1 MKHILF
7 SLLALAISIG
17 QSYASDRI
25 DLLNET
31 FSYVNGSEFAT
42 NAVSTS
48 DFDNPSLDWSFT
60 NAYAGPKCIIIKKGG
75 SFTTPPLA
83 DLTGNATY
91 YFSIGVWEDPTGMTF
106 PDYEN
111 MKPHAL
117 SISGGGELSSYEYDS
132 MSSHMYDAMYDVGP
146 QTRITLTADYDIM
159 LSGVMIYYGSGGSSM
174 QMGDF
179 TTYSHEPGDYFTPLD
194 LTMTVSKAPIGDD
207 SGMHNILVYTID
219 GTEPARTSTR
229 YDGTPLHL
237 SATTTVKTATI
248 FGNGCLYYDKPRT
261 YTFPSSEIP
270 DVPGNTFE
278 VTVTRPGD
286 LRSLLLNLDADVI
299 NGLILKGILNGEDLR
314 YLTVGEGRTA
324 NIRYVDMSEVE
335 FAYDDTVYRTVVD
348 APEGGMGT
356 TYTYQYCLSETNYDE
371 RLGGSP
377 TNENFRRYRNNLAA
391 AFLKHKTIETVVL
404 PNSLTNIGERIFDRC
419 ASLKSVVFPEG
430 MTSVGDLSFYYCTD
444 LEMYDFPS
452 NFETIGARA
461 FAGVKLGNVKFDKR
475 IRLGEG
481 AFQSSTIA
489 KLEMPL
495 SADTI
500 PAMAFA
506 YCSELRE
513 ISIGEGVRYMG
524 NMAFGYTGIT
534 VAQLPESI
542 TEMED
547 NVFYGCPF
555 VNSIAS
561 EDGIRYIGKVAY
573 ELADRNRVEYTVKDG
588 TVSLSPGLFAFTSAT
603 DFNMPSSLE
612 IVGVEAF
619 ACTQLTSMPDMPGLK
634 RINSRAFRDC
644 PQLARITIPE
654 SVEYIDYPFGGCNAL
669 WSVTYN
675 AVDAECPWGLGIRDV
690 ERIVVGDKVRRL
702 PAGLYSRNKNVTE
715 VLLPASVEIIDNGA
729 FEECS
734 NLRYV
739 RLSDNVTEISDHAF
753 AYCSAL
759 TDIHWP
765 AKLKKIGFTA
775 FRECVSLKTISL
787 PEGLESLDYGAF
799 QQCSGVETLYVPST
813 ITEFGYGALT
823 LHNSDKNITITATAA
838 VPQPYEW
845 SWYYMGTP
853 TIKVPAAYLEVYRT
867 DPNWSCNGRNLIVP
881 IEAISAP
888 TENTITSFGSCVD
901 ADTDLADTVIG
912 NVYVTLGE
920 EDGYDETDGAIVLN
934 SIMEEDYV
942 EAVGGMAP
950 GESDIANR
958 FNGLVVQVPAGQGTL
973 TVNCVT
979 SGGKFIAVKFGTG
992 EPHYYSMNSKGDIT
1006 VEYDVAENTYVYIY
1020 ACEGDASE
1028 YKVHR
1033 APSSAPVSDSCV
1045 KIYAIGIYPDPSGIE
1060 GIAADGNAQ
1069 SPIQEYYRI
1078 DGSRVDNPTSPGIY
1092 IGHRA
1097 DGTSVKILIK

>member
-1 MKHILF
+1 MKHIIF

-17 QSYASDRI
+17 RSYASDRI

-42 NAVSTS
+42 DAVNMS
-48 DFDNPSLDWSFT
+48 DFDNPLLDWSFT

-91 YFSIGVWEDPTGMTF
+91 YFSIGVWEDPSGMTF
-106 PDYEN
+106 PDYES
-111 MKPHAL
+111 MRPHVL
-117 SISGGGELSSYEYDS
+117 SISGGGELSSYEYDA

-174 QMGDF
+174 QMDDF
-179 TTYSHEPGDYFTPLD
+179 TTYSHEPGDYFTPFN
-194 LTMTVSKAPIGDD
+194 LTMTVSNAQIGDD
-207 SGMHNILVYTID
+207 NGMHNILVYTID
-219 GTEPARTSTR
+219 GTEPVRTSTR
-229 YDGTPLHL
+229 YDGTPLHI
-237 SATTTVKTATI
+237 STTTTLKTATI
-248 FGNGCLYYDKPRT
+248 FGDGCMYYDKPRT
-261 YTFPSSEIP
+261 FTFPSSETP
-270 DVPGNTFE
+270 DVPANTFE
-278 VTVTRPGD
+278 VMVTKPGD
-286 LRSLLLNLDADVI
+286 LRSLLMNLDADVI
-299 NGLILKGILNGEDLR
+299 DGLTLKGVLNGEDLK

-324 NIRYVDMSEVE
+324 NLRYVDMSEVT

-371 RLGGSP
+371 RLAGSP
-377 TNENFRRYRNNLAA
+377 TNENFKRYRNNLAA

-419 ASLKSVVFPEG
+419 GSLKSVAFPEG

-452 NFETIGARA
+452 NFEAIGARA

-475 IRLGEG
+475 VKLGDA
-481 AFQSSTIA
+481 AFESSTIV
-489 KLEMPL
+489 KLDMPL

-506 YCSELRE
+506 YCSELKE
-513 ISIGEGVRYMG
+513 ISIGEGVRYLG
-524 NMAFGYTGIT
+524 NMAFGYAGVT

-542 TEMED
+542 TEMGD

-573 ELADRNRVEYTVKDG
+573 ELSDRNRGEYTVKDG

-603 DFNMPSSLE
+603 DFNMPLSLE
-612 IVGVEAF
+612 IVGVESF

-644 PQLARITIPE
+644 PKLARITIPE
-654 SVEYIDYPFGGCNAL
+654 SVEYMDSPFDGCNAL

-675 AVDAECPWGLGIRDV
+675 AVDAECPWGLELRNV

-702 PAGLYSRNKNVTE
+702 PAGLYSGNTGVTE
-715 VLLPASVEIIDNGA
+715 VALPASVEILDNGV
-729 FEECS
+729 FEGCG
-734 NLRYV
+734 NLKYV
-739 RLSDNVTEISDHAF
+739 RLSDNITTISDHAF
-753 AYCSAL
+753 AYCTAL
-759 TDIHWP
+759 TGIHWP
-765 AKLKKIGFTA
+765 ARLKKVGFTA

-787 PEGLESLDYGAF
+787 PEGVESLDYGAF
-799 QQCSGVETLYVPST
+799 QQCSGVETLYVAST
-813 ITEFGYGALT
+813 ITDFGYGALT

-845 SWYYMGTP
+845 NWYYMGTP
-853 TIKVPAAYLEVYRT
+853 TIKVPAACLEAYKS
-867 DPNWSCNGRNLIVP
+867 DPYWSCNGRNLIVP
-881 IEAISAP
+881 IEGISAP
-888 TENTITSFGSCVD
+888 TENMVTSFDSGIGD
-901 ADTDLADTVIG
+901 DTDLADTVIG

-920 EDGYDETDGAIVLN
+920 EDGYDGSDGSIVLN
-934 SIMEEDYV
+934 SSMDEDYV
-942 EAVGGMAP
+942 DAVGGMAP

-958 FNGLVVQVPAGQGTL
+958 FNGLVVQVPAGQGVL

-979 SGGKFIAVKFGTG
+979 LGGKLVAVKFGTG
-992 EPHYYSMNSKGDIT
+992 DSQYYSKDSKCDIT
-1006 VEYDVAENTYVYIY
+1006 VEYEVAESTYVYIY
-1020 ACEGDASE
+1020 ACESDAGHYSAF
-1028 YKVHR
+1028 R
-1033 APSSAPVSDSCV
+1033 APASVQVSDSCV

-1060 GIAADGNAQ
+1060 GIAADSNAQ
-1069 SPIQEYYRI
+1069 SLVQEYYRV
-1078 DGSRVDNPTSPGIY
+1078 DGSQVNNPTSPGIY
-1092 IGHRA
+1092 IGRRV